1 MGVGDLVKS
10 VYWVILG
17 EMMLTIELNAPVTG

>member
-10 VYWVILG
+10 VYLVILG
-17 EMMLTIELNAPVTG
+17 EMMLKIELNAPVTG